1 MFGYGINA
9 GAIVRKEQVIK
20 MQKQISEKDYDYIY
34 EDIESDKIS
43 SKEMSEYL
51 EDMGF
56 YKYYIRRRTLG
67 SLWKKKK

>member
-1 MFGYGINA
+1 
-9 GAIVRKEQVIK
+9 